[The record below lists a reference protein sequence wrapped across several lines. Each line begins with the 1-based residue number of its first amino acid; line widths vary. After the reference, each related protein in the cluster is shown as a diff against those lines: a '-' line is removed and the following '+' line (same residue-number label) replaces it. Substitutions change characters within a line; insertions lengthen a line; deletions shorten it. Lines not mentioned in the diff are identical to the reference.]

1 MKLIKNALY
10 ITILSTLI
18 VGCGV
23 KKESPDS
30 ASDET
35 PNPEFTEKV
44 NNDVASLNASITQG
58 VNQLKNM
65 NDPNLNEI
73 YSAINSLTAESTV
86 DDLKNINILVYSHLQ
101 ALKSGQVPQ
110 GMPQPIVNPEDNS
123 LISQL
128 AQAQQAAAQAQSGPE
143 VIKTNLEKLKALNK
157 TQYDQINSF
166 VSKVDLSTLGEEDMK
181 QLNNIIVKAIND
193 AQQGT

>member
-10 ITILSTLI
+10 ITVLSTLI
-18 VGCGV
+18 VGCGE
-23 KKESPDS
+23 KKETSEN

-35 PNPEFTEKV
+35 PTPEFTEKV

-58 VNQLKNM
+58 VNQLNRM
-65 NDPNLNEI
+65 NDPNINEI
-73 YSAINSLTAESTV
+73 YAAINNLTAESTV
-86 DDLKNINILVYSHLQ
+86 DDLNDINNLVYSHLQ
-101 ALKSGQVPQ
+101 AMKTGQVPQ
-110 GMPQPIVNPEDNS
+110 GIPQPVVNPEDNS
-123 LISQL
+123 LVSQL

-143 VIKTNLEKLKALNK
+143 IIKANLERLKALNQ

-181 QLNNIIVKAIND
+181 QLNNIILKAIND
-193 AQQGT
+193 AQ

>member
-10 ITILSTLI
+10 ITMLSTLI

-23 KKESPDS
+23 KKEKPES

-35 PNPEFTEKV
+35 PNAAFTEKV
-44 NNDVASLNASITQG
+44 SNDVASLNASISQG
-58 VNQLKNM
+58 VNELKSM

-73 YSAINSLTAESTV
+73 YSAINSLTAESTI
-86 DDLKNINILVYSHLQ
+86 DDLNNINNLVYSHLQ
-101 ALKSGQVPQ
+101 AMKSGQVPQ
-110 GMPQPIVNPEDNS
+110 VMPQPVVNPEDNS
-123 LISQL
+123 LVSQL

-143 VIKTNLEKLKALNK
+143 VIKANLEKLKTLNK

-166 VSKVDLSTLGEEDMK
+166 VSKVDLSTLGEEDLK
-181 QLNNIIVKAIND
+181 QLNNIIVKALSD
-193 AQQGT
+193 AQQGG

>member
-10 ITILSTLI
+10 ITVLSTLI
-18 VGCGV
+18 IGCGV
-23 KKESPDS
+23 KKENPDN
-30 ASDET
+30 ASDEGPT
-35 PNPEFTEKV
+35 PEFTEKV